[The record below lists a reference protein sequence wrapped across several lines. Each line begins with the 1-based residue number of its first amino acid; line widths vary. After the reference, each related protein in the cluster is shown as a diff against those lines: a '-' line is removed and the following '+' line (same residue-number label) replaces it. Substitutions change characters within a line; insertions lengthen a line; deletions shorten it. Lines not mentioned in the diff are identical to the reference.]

1 MCQDP
6 YMVKVQDYG
15 EVYEYGCTTLKEAE
29 YLMSVERLP
38 CSIWTRD
45 SATGVYIPQSGTCTQ
60 CY

>member
-29 YLMSVERLP
+29 YLMSVEHLP
-38 CSIWTRD
+38 CSLWTRD
-45 SATGVYIPQSGTCTQ
+45 NTTGMYVLHPESNTQ
-60 CY
+60 CC

>member
-15 EVYEYGCTTLKEAE
+15 EVYEYECTTLKEAE

-38 CSIWTRD
+38 CSLWTRD
-45 SATGVYIPQSGTCTQ
+45 SDTGVYIPQPGNCTQ
-60 CY
+60 